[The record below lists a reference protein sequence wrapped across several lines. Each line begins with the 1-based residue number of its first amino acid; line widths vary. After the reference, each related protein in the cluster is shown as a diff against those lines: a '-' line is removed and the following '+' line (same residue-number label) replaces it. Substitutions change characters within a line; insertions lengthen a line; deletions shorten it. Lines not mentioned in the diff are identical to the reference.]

1 MVAPVEGHPSWTAR
15 FALAAITVVNLL
27 QLAVIGWGGIAAGW
41 VVYMLAN
48 GGPPR
53 HEINE
58 PTSGPASWYG
68 YMPFTFSWVYYA
80 VTGIV
85 LLAVVVIVTVRPS
98 LRFTPTRKGWDMWRT
113 TPGFLS
119 VIGII
124 FAGSM
129 GWAIGHFTAL
139 ESIADP
145 YLIGP
150 GAAALATVIA
160 LVVFLRERAA
170 APPPEPVRGERR
182 MPPRPRRKAPKRG

>member
-1 MVAPVEGHPSWTAR
+1 V
-15 FALAAITVVNLL
+15 TVVNLL

-41 VVYMLAN
+41 VIYMLAN

-58 PTSGPASWYG
+58 PTSGPASWLG

-80 VTGIV
+80 FTGAV
-85 LLAVVVIVTVRPS
+85 LLAVVVFVTVRPA

-113 TPGFLS
+113 TPGFLT
-119 VIGII
+119 VIAVL

-129 GWAIGHFTAL
+129 GWAIGHFTPL
-139 ESIADP
+139 TTIENP

-150 GAAALATVIA
+150 VLAGVAALVA
-160 LVVFLRERAA
+160 LAVFLRERAT
-170 APPPEPVRGERR
+170 APPPEPVRGARR
-182 MPPRPRRKAPKRG
+182 VPPRPRRKAPKRG